1 MGRGRKREEHSR
13 RSQRCSRGAGIMFL
27 ANILSINS
35 ANIRTRHIGSQMDV
49 GTGAGRRGA
58 EVPCTSVCGGADR
71 RQVVRPR
78 VMSVQWK
85 EAGVLREPR
94 EGAPMPGEQCVLS
107 QPSMENRRGWGR
119 MQEGQR
125 RAESGP

>member
-1 MGRGRKREEHSR
+1 MKPWVEEESEEHSR
-13 RSQRCSRGAGIMFL
+13 RSQRYSRGAGIMFL

-35 ANIRTRHIGSQMDV
+35 ANICRTHIGSQMDV

-78 VMSVQWK
+78 VGSVQWK

-94 EGAPMPGEQCVLS
+94 EGVPHAWRAVCSEPAFNGE
-107 QPSMENRRGWGR
+107 
-119 MQEGQR
+119 
-125 RAESGP
+125 